1 MAVEWMAQG
10 LGGAVN
16 GMINGAISTAL
27 NTVVELGKGAL
38 HATAPDNFE
47 YYMCAF
53 ELFNGNMENIGF
65 LTFPVMPNNIMETKT
80 SIKTITKTVD
90 AVVTLFNSS
99 FTPRDISIQG
109 TFGRKLRLLLGVKD
123 VSEPISGAGFSF
135 GLENELNSAANPLIR
150 TGYGVMK
157 IMKNI
162 IDTAD
167 VLDNN
172 GMPHFLV
179 FHNYALNTHY
189 IVEVLQNSYS
199 QGIENNMLWFYN
211 IEMKAVAP
219 ASSIGLGDD
228 KASFLDGVVANQA
241 LAGAAGKVVNSV
253 LRKIPTW

>member
-47 YYMCAF
+47 YYMCSF
-53 ELFNGNMENIGF
+53 ELFDSMHKSKGF
-65 LTFPVMPNNIMETKT
+65 LIFPVMPNNIMETKT
-80 SIKTITKTVD
+80 NLKTVTKTVSETI
-90 AVVTLFNSS
+90 TLFNSS
-99 FTPRDISIQG
+99 FAPRDISIQG
-109 TFGRKLRLLLGVKD
+109 TFGRKLRLLLGVQE
-123 VSEPISGAGFSF
+123 VSDIGAGAGFSINI
-135 GLENELNSAANPLIR
+135 GNTKITPLIK

-157 IMKNI
+157 VMEDI

-167 VLDNN
+167 TLDASQRA
-172 GMPHFLV
+172 HYLI

-189 IVEVLQNSYS
+189 IVEVLQSSFS
-199 QGIENNMLWFYN
+199 QSVENNMLWFYN

-219 ASSIGLGDD
+219 ASSLSAGFNVNSFIGG
-228 KASFLDGVVANQA
+228 VANQA
-241 LAGAAGKVVNSV
+241 LAGAASKVVNSV

>member
-47 YYMCAF
+47 YYMCSF
-53 ELFNGNMENIGF
+53 ELFDSMHKSKGF

-80 SIKTITKTVD
+80 NLKTVTKTVSETI
-90 AVVTLFNSS
+90 TLFNSS
-99 FTPRDISIQG
+99 FAPRDISIQG
-109 TFGRKLRLLLGVKD
+109 TFGRKLRLLLGVQEVSD
-123 VSEPISGAGFSF
+123 VGAGAGFSINI
-135 GLENELNSAANPLIR
+135 GNTEITPLIK

-157 IMKNI
+157 VMKDI

-167 VLDNN
+167 TLD
-172 GMPHFLV
+172 MFQRAHYLI

-189 IVEVLQNSYS
+189 IVEVLQSSFS
-199 QGIENNMLWFYN
+199 QSVENNMLWFYN

-219 ASSIGLGDD
+219 ASSISAGFNVD
-228 KASFLDGVVANQA
+228 SFIGGVANQA